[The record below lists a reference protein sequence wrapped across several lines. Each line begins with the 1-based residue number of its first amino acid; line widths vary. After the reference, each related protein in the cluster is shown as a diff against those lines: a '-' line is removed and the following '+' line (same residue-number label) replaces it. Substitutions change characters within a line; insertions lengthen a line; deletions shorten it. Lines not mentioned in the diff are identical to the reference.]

1 MTKDTL
7 KCPVCGFK
15 RLIDTNK
22 EVVSEAYKEGEYPP
36 GWEPDYVQKCANCK
50 NQIGIKKI
58 S

>member
-1 MTKDTL
+1 MTKEQL
-7 KCPVCGFK
+7 KCPVCEK

-22 EVVSEAYKEGEYPP
+22 ATISEAYKEGEYPP
-36 GWEPDYVQKCANCK
+36 GWEPDYVTKCGNCK